1 MAKVVNKAKAEDQVE
16 IEIEDGIAIPTK
28 MSGYVQNWPLEQLN
42 VGQSFH
48 IKLKDGQK
56 EGSMRH
62 ALQTLCQKKGQ
73 EYNRNLVV
81 RKVDAKDP
89 KGVGFRIFR
98 DKGSFVPSATTTAAQ
113 SKAA

>member
-1 MAKVVNKAKAEDQVE
+1 MARRANKQEATDQVE

-28 MSGYVQNWPLEQLN
+28 MSGYVKNWPLEQLN

-48 IKLKDGQK
+48 IKLEQGQK

-62 ALQTLCQKKGQ
+62 ALQTLCQRKGQ

-81 RKVDAKDP
+81 RKVDKSDP
-89 KGVGFRIFR
+89 KGTGFRIFR

-113 SKAA
+113 TKVA